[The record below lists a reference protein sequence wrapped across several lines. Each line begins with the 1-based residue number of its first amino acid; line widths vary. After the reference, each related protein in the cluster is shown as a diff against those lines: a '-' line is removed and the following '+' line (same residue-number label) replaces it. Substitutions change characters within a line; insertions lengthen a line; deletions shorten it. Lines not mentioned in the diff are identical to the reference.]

1 MIIIY
6 LIPVIFFGW
15 SLGAND
21 GANVFG
27 PTVINGIIKYRNAV
41 LISAGFVLLGA
52 MLDGRKGL
60 ETLSAVSS
68 QTLASATISVIC
80 AAVSMTIMTYI
91 GIPAS
96 SSQAMMG
103 SIIGIGLLKSS
114 VDWSVIIKVIICW
127 IATPIGSIFFAFVL
141 YKTIGYFFNKIPS
154 IVGKNMLLKIMGI
167 VIGAYGSYA
176 LGANNVANVTGPF
189 AEFLDFEMAA
199 LIGGLSI
206 GFGIISYSKKVM
218 YTVGKSIVQLDYFS
232 SVISV
237 FALSFTLWIFAL
249 IGVPVSSSQAI
260 VGAVIGAGLA
270 RGSTHTIN
278 KKTVKK
284 ISLGWL
290 STPLISGIF
299 SALIFFVL
307 SLFFK
312 L

>member
-1 MIIIY
+1 MIVLY
-6 LIPVIFFGW
+6 LVPVIFFGW

-27 PTVINGIIKYRNAV
+27 PTVTNGLIKYKNAV

-52 MLDGRKGL
+52 MLEGRNGL
-60 ETLSAVSS
+60 HTLSSVSS
-68 QTLASATISVIC
+68 QTLITATIGVIC
-80 AAVSMTIMTYI
+80 AAASMTIMTFI

-114 VDWSVIIKVIICW
+114 VDWSVLIKVIICW
-127 IATPIGSIFFAFVL
+127 VATPIGAIIFGFVL
-141 YKTIGYFFNKIPS
+141 YKVIGFFFNKITS
-154 IVGKNMLLKIMGI
+154 MVKQNIVLKIMGI
-167 VIGAYGSYA
+167 AIGAYGSYA

-189 AEFLDFEMAA
+189 AEFLNFEVAA
-199 LIGGLSI
+199 LVGGLSI
-206 GFGIISYSKKVM
+206 GFGIITYSKKVM
-218 YTVGKSIVQLDYFS
+218 YTVGKSIVQLDLFS

-237 FALSFTLWIFAL
+237 LALSVTLWIFAI

-270 RGSTHTIN
+270 RGSLRSLNT
-278 KKTVKK
+278 KTLRK
-284 ISLGWL
+284 ISLGWV

-307 SLFFK
+307 SMFFT